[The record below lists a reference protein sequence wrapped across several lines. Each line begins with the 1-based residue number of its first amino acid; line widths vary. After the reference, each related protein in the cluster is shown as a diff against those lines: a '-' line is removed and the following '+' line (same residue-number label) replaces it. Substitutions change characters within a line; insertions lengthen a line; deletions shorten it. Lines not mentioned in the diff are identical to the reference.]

1 LGFGVAQPDNRR
13 KADMIKPREPSAV
26 ERDIVVTPLGRQ
38 YAIGRLNPDAKTQS
52 LIETQPDL
60 YKALTRACELAGD
73 DHRVFVAH
81 AQRHTTALVDCT
93 DLARQTPRTKNN

>member
-1 LGFGVAQPDNRR
+1 
-13 KADMIKPREPSAV
+13 MTTPREASAV
-26 ERDIVVTPLGRQ
+26 ERDIVVTPVGRQ
-38 YAIGRLNPDAKTQS
+38 YAIGRLNRDAKTQS

-81 AQRHTTALVDCT
+81 AQRHTTSLVDCT
-93 DLARQTPRTKNN
+93 DLARQRRPTR

>member
-1 LGFGVAQPDNRR
+1 
-13 KADMIKPREPSAV
+13 MTTPREASAV

-60 YKALTRACELAGD
+60 DKALTRACELAGD

-81 AQRHTTALVDCT
+81 AQRHTTSLVDCA
-93 DLARQTPRTKNN
+93 DLARQRRPTR